1 MKTVLTMLA
10 LACAFTA
17 CADDPPPPVEP
28 EPIAPANAPSVT
40 RPSAQKSEPTPEQVP
55 IPEDFEEQAEKEVS
69 TDNLNAQ
76 LDALEQEI
84 QQDSL

>member
-1 MKTVLTMLA
+1 MKTMLAMLA
-10 LACAFTA
+10 LACALTA

-28 EPIAPANAPSVT
+28 EPVAPANAPSAT
-40 RPSAQKSEPTPEQVP
+40 RPSAQKIEPTPEQVP
-55 IPEDFEEQAEKEVS
+55 IPEDFEEQAEKEIS